1 MLGLFRKHATS
12 WLIKV
17 AFFLIVIVFV
27 FWGGYSYK
35 MKEENKV
42 AVVDDT
48 YISVG
53 EYDRAYSNLLDMYRR
68 QLGGAVSEEMM
79 KAMNLKKQALDM
91 LVERYVLRKAAQQM
105 GFEASE
111 QEIQQRIMEFP
122 VFVQEGKFDQRRY
135 VALLQQSR
143 LTPEMF
149 EHQVSDEIS
158 IQKVESFVKR
168 RASVTDQEIRGDFDF
183 TFGRVRLAYALFD
196 PKSYESQVKVDSDG
210 VMAYYQNHQDDYKEP
225 EKRKLGYVLL
235 KFADLGQSV
244 AVTDAQ
250 VQRDYEDNLE
260 KYHQEAEVKARH
272 ILFEL
277 KEDAPEA
284 DVAKVKAEAE
294 KVLAEA
300 RKGGD
305 FGQLATKYSKDSG
318 SAKQGGELGW
328 FGKEKM
334 VPQFSE
340 AAFALKPGE
349 ISDLVRTQFGFH
361 IIKVEDVRPEKTKSL
376 EEVKSEIV
384 GALKEEKGR
393 EIALDKARALG
404 DMAFAQRDL
413 EKAAKAQNLTV
424 TVPEGSGF
432 AQTDKLPGLEA
443 APPSVMGNLF
453 KLQDKEVS
461 DVIDLGFGYAVFQV
475 LAVQPP
481 QPKPFETVKDEVE
494 KGYKAEQMRTL
505 AQAKATELLEAAKKS
520 GGLEEAAK
528 AAGVEIK
535 QTGSFSRRQPD
546 KDLKFKGDG
555 LSTVLQL
562 QPERPFPD
570 SPVQELS
577 NRYVVCQL
585 LAREAP
591 DADFEKER
599 PTIAKR
605 ILQQKENNL
614 WQAWL
619 AGEKDRAK
627 VRIIKTL

>member
-17 AFFLIVIVFV
+17 AFGLIVIVFV

-42 AVVDDT
+42 AAVDDT
-48 YISVG
+48 YISTG
-53 EYDRAYSNLLDMYRR
+53 EYDRAYSNLVDMYRR
-68 QLGGAVSEEMM
+68 QLGGAFSDEML
-79 KAMNLKKQALDM
+79 KGMNLKKQALDM
-91 LVERYVLRKAAQQM
+91 LIERYVLRKASQQM
-105 GFEASE
+105 GFAASE
-111 QEIQQRIMEFP
+111 QEIQQRIFEFP
-122 VFVQEGKFDQRRY
+122 VFLQDGKFDRRRY
-135 VALLQQSR
+135 VALLQQNR

-149 EHQVSDEIS
+149 EHQIADEIS
-158 IQKVESFVKR
+158 VQKVESFIKR
-168 RASVTDQEIRGDFDF
+168 RAIVTDDEIRGDFDF

-196 PKSYESQVKVDSDG
+196 PKSYEGQVKVDSDAL
-210 VMAYYQNHQDDYKEP
+210 MAYYQNHLDDYKDP
-225 EKRKLGYVLL
+225 EKRKFAYVLL

-260 KYHQEAEVKARH
+260 KYHQDAEVKARH

-284 DVAKVKAEAE
+284 EVAKVKAEAE

-300 RKGGD
+300 RKGAD

-328 FGKEKM
+328 FTKEKM
-334 VPQFSE
+334 VPEFSE

-361 IIKVEDVRPEKTKSL
+361 IIKVEDARPEKTKSL

-384 GALKEEKGR
+384 AAIREEKGR

-404 DMAFAQRDL
+404 DMAFAQKDL
-413 EKAAKAQNLTV
+413 DKAAKAQNLTV
-424 TVPEGSGF
+424 TSPEGAGF
-432 AQTDKLPGLEA
+432 TQTDKIPGLEA
-443 APPSVMGNLF
+443 APPTVMGKLF

-461 DVIDLGFGYAVFQV
+461 DVIDVGFGYAVFQV
-475 LAVQPP
+475 LAIQPP
-481 QPKPFETVKDEVE
+481 QPKPFESVKDAVE
-494 KGYKAEQMRTL
+494 KSYKAEQARAA
-505 AQAKATELLEAAKKS
+505 AQAKATELLDAAKK
-520 GGLEEAAK
+520 GGSLEEAAK
-528 AAGVEIK
+528 AAGAEVK
-535 QTGSFSRRQPD
+535 QTGLFSRRQPD
-546 KDLKFKGDG
+546 KDLKFKGEG
-555 LSTVLQL
+555 LNTVLQL
-562 QPERPFPD
+562 QPGQPFPEA
-570 SPVQELS
+570 PVQELG

-605 ILQQKENNL
+605 IQQQKENIL
-614 WQAWL
+614 WQSWL
-619 AGEKDRAK
+619 AGEKEKAK

>member
-42 AVVDDT
+42 AVVDDS

-53 EYDRAYSNLLDMYRR
+53 EYDRAYSNLLEMYRR
-68 QLGGAVSEEMM
+68 QLGGAFSDEMM
-79 KAMNLKKQALDM
+79 KSLNLKKQALDM
-91 LVERYVLRKAAQQM
+91 LVERYVLRRAAQQL
-105 GFEASE
+105 GFVASD
-111 QEIQQRIMEFP
+111 QEIQQRILEFP
-122 VFVQEGKFDQRRY
+122 VFIQDGKFDQRRY
-135 VALLQQSR
+135 TALLQQNR

-149 EHQVSDEIS
+149 EHQIADEIS
-158 IQKVESFVKR
+158 VQKVESFVKR
-168 RASVTDQEIRGDFDF
+168 RASVTDDEIRGDFDS
-183 TFGRVRLAYALFD
+183 TFGRVKLAYALFD
-196 PKSYESQVKVDSDG
+196 PKSYESQVKVDADRL
-210 VMAYYQNHQDDYKEP
+210 MAYYQNHQDDYKEP
-225 EKRKLGYVLL
+225 EKRKLAYVLL
-235 KFADLGQSV
+235 KFADFGKSV
-244 AVTDAQ
+244 AVTDEQ
-250 VQRDYEDNLE
+250 VRRDYEDNLA

-272 ILFEL
+272 ILFEV

-284 DVAKVKAEAE
+284 EVGKVKAEAE

-300 RKGGD
+300 RKGAD

-334 VPQFSE
+334 VPPFSE

-384 GALKEEKGR
+384 AAIQDEKGR
-393 EIALDKARALG
+393 ESALDKARALG
-404 DMAFAQRDL
+404 DMAFAHKDL
-413 EKAAKAQNLTV
+413 DRAAKAFDLTV
-424 TVPEGSGF
+424 TVPEGAGF

-443 APPSVMGNLF
+443 APPTVMGKLF
-453 KLQDKEVS
+453 TLQDKDVS
-461 DVIDLGFGYAVFQV
+461 DVMDVGSGYAVFQV
-475 LAVQPP
+475 LAIQPP
-481 QPKPFETVKDEVE
+481 EPKPFETVKDSVE
-494 KGYKAEQMRTL
+494 KSYKTEEARVL
-505 AQAKATELLEAAKKS
+505 AQAKATELLDAAKKS
-520 GGLEEAAK
+520 GSLEQAAK
-528 AAGVEIK
+528 SAGAELK
-535 QTGSFSRRQPD
+535 QTGAFSRRQPD
-546 KDLKFKGDG
+546 KDLKFRGDG
-555 LSTVLQL
+555 LNAVLQL
-562 QPERPFPD
+562 QLDHPFPD

-577 NRYVVCQL
+577 NRYVAVQL
-585 LAREAP
+585 LSREPP
-591 DADFEKER
+591 DADFEKES

-605 ILQQKENNL
+605 ILQQKENSL

-619 AGEKDRAK
+619 TAEKEKAK